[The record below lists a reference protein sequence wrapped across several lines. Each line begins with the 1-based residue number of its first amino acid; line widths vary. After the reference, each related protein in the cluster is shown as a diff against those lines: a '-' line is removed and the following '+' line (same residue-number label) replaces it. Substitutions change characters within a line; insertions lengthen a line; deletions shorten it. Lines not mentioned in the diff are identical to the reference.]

1 MVRGSR
7 KITVDVYTL
16 AASLYYVVTGQRPM
30 DSFTRKLDD
39 AELIPPQ
46 QLISGLSDA
55 TNQAILS
62 GMALEAK
69 DRPQSMEAW
78 LELLPLPS
86 APKPS
91 RTVPRRT
98 PRPTPQMLASTVPE
112 TPLPPQSPISVPNQ
126 PNPTNPRKQP
136 LILTRRRLLQF
147 AGWTGTGLGMTGLI
161 QVFGRNSS
169 TSPILKKGDP
179 ISTTKFSFDVVT
191 VDAQGTIVKKNTGD
205 AEFFRESLGN
215 DVTLD
220 MVAIPEGTFQMGS
233 PETEEGHEDNES
245 PQHPVTVQPF
255 FLGKYPIT
263 LFSFSSS
270 RLRRVDFF
278 SDFYPISIRVCQ
290 NTFLV
295 GIWKTSLQ
303 TSLLLL
309 RRL

>member
-1 MVRGSR
+1 MMSWERADSESPTKSIISAFAPYEQMVRGSR

-136 LILTRRRLLQF
+136 LIFTQY
-147 AGWTGTGLGMTGLI
+147 
-161 QVFGRNSS
+161 Q
-169 TSPILKKGDP
+169 
-179 ISTTKFSFDVVT
+179 
-191 VDAQGTIVKKNTGD
+191 
-205 AEFFRESLGN
+205 
-215 DVTLD
+215 
-220 MVAIPEGTFQMGS
+220 
-233 PETEEGHEDNES
+233 
-245 PQHPVTVQPF
+245 
-255 FLGKYPIT
+255 
-263 LFSFSSS
+263 
-270 RLRRVDFF
+270 
-278 SDFYPISIRVCQ
+278 
-290 NTFLV
+290 
-295 GIWKTSLQ
+295 
-303 TSLLLL
+303 
-309 RRL
+309 